1 MVLLLLVV
9 EEEAEEEED
18 DEEDEEGEELVMD
31 VFLWEDLGGFCWS
44 SEKCVEMK
52 PRRKG
57 RSRRGAVYIGCGRS
71 SLNHCACSIWKQRIG
86 KEPTGKEPVVLPK
99 TSLKFR
105 GFLRHHG
112 ALNQHRAVKFLRW
125 HVVET
130 LRTSL

>member
-1 MVLLLLVV
+1 MLLLVV
-9 EEEAEEEED
+9 VEEEEAAAE
-18 DEEDEEGEELVMD
+18 EEDEEGEELVVD

-57 RSRRGAVYIGCGRS
+57 RSRKGAVYIGCGRS
-71 SLNHCACSIWKQRIG
+71 SLNHCACSIEKERIEKEPPG
-86 KEPTGKEPVVLPK
+86 KEPIVLPK

-112 ALNQHRAVKFLRW
+112 ALNPHRAVKFLRW